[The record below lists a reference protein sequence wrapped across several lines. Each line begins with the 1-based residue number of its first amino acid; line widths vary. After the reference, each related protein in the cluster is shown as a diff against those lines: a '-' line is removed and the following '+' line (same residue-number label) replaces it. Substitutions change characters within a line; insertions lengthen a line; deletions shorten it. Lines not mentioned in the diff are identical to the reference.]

1 MLCDKTY
8 LVVINK
14 LFFFYDKISQAQKA
28 QKEYKAPKSTKGTKS
43 TKKH

>member
-14 LFFFYDKISQAQKA
+14 LFFYDKISQAQKA